1 MNQPLRPRLS
11 PPALSPPALAA
22 PAFGALAAGLLAAC
36 GGAPSGD
43 RPAAPADRSAE
54 AKPAKSEAARE
65 GALRLTVYSGDY
77 EALAG
82 VRAASAGMPGYALV
96 ERPLRESL
104 KRGANALEE
113 SPLPPSM
120 DVEAATLV
128 PRTPGVGVIAQR
140 YIAAVS
146 GAQNVMSGAIGRKV
160 AVEHT
165 SGGAKQTDSGVLLAT
180 GDGLTLA
187 LDDGRVKVIRN
198 YDSFSLIDN
207 EGALPRRSSLRWTVE
222 AAQAGDADFVLSYPM
237 GGLAWRAEYQATLA
251 PGAGCTLALDG
262 AALVANRS
270 GRGFDRARLSLV
282 AGEPNRQRGVQLE
295 TIQVT
300 GARMAYADAAAPA
313 PAPPMPVERAAGE
326 YHAYDLPQPVDLRNG
341 GTERIAL
348 FPRNGAVKCERIYAL
363 DAAGVGWEPPTPLL
377 DRNYSGQTGDL
388 PVLSK
393 VEFVNDKP
401 AGLGLPLPA
410 GRVRAFDGDDFLGES
425 RLEHTPAGA
434 EIKLELGKV
443 FDLSAKREATAFQL
457 DRTGR
462 TMTESFAIEIKNAKK
477 TPATVRV
484 TEPLPR
490 WSDWEI
496 VSSSLPA
503 KKKDAH
509 RAQFEVAVPAQG
521 DTKLTYTVRYRWPQ
535 DVKP

>member
-1 MNQPLRPRLS
+1 MNQPLRL
-11 PPALSPPALAA
+11 LA
-22 PAFGALAAGLLAAC
+22 PALAAGLLAAC

-43 RPAAPADRSAE
+43 RPAAASGPQAADAKASKPSPAHD
-54 AKPAKSEAARE
+54 

-77 EALAG
+77 EALAN

-113 SPLPPSM
+113 APLPPSI
-120 DVEAATLV
+120 DVEAATLT

-140 YIAAVS
+140 YVAAVA
-146 GAQNVMSGAIGRKV
+146 GAQSIMSGAVGRKV

-165 SGGAKQTDSGVLLAT
+165 AGGAKQTDNGVLLAA

-187 LDDGRVKVIRN
+187 LDDGRIKVIRN
-198 YDSFSLIDN
+198 YDSFSLVDN
-207 EGALPRRSSLRWTVE
+207 EGALPRRSSLQWTVE
-222 AAQAGDADFVLSYPM
+222 ATQAGDAEFVLSYPM

-251 PGAGCTLALDG
+251 PGAGCALALDG

-270 GRGFDRARLSLV
+270 GRGFDAAKLNLV
-282 AGEPNRQRGVQLE
+282 AGEPNRQRAQMQQADSSYGFAE
-295 TIQVT
+295 
-300 GARMAYADAAAPA
+300 ARAVAA

-326 YHAYDLPQPVDLRNG
+326 YHAYDLPQAVNLRDG
-341 GTERIAL
+341 GSERIAL
-348 FPRNGAVKCERIYAL
+348 FPRNDAVKCERIYAL
-363 DAAGVGWEPPTPLL
+363 DSGGIGWEPPTPLI
-377 DRNYSGQTGDL
+377 DRGQNGQTGDL

-393 VEFVNDKP
+393 VEFVNDKA

-410 GRVRAFDGDDFLGES
+410 GRVRVFDGGDFLGEA
-425 RLEHTPAGA
+425 RLQHTPAGA

-443 FDLSAKREATAFQL
+443 FDVSAKREATDFRL

-462 TMTESFAIEIKNAKK
+462 TMTESFAITLKNAKK

-484 TEPLPR
+484 LEPLPR

-503 KKKDAH
+503 AKKDAH
-509 RAQFEVAVPAQG
+509 SAQFEVPVPAAG
-521 DTKLTYTVRYRWPQ
+521 ETRLTYTVRYRWPQ

>member
-1 MNQPLRPRLS
+1 MNQPLRPRFS
-11 PPALSPPALAA
+11 PSALAA
-22 PAFGALAAGLLAAC
+22 PALGALAAGLLAAC

-43 RPAAPADRSAE
+43 RPAAPAGKPADARP
-54 AKPAKSEAARE
+54 AKPEAGHD

-77 EALAG
+77 EALAN

-104 KRGANALEE
+104 KRGANAMEE

-128 PRTPGVGVIAQR
+128 PRTPGVGVTAQR
-140 YIAAVS
+140 YLAAVS
-146 GAQNVMSGAIGRKV
+146 GAQNIMSGAIGRKV

-165 SGGAKQTDSGVLLAT
+165 SGGAKQTDSGVLLAA

-187 LDDGRVKVIRN
+187 LDDGRIKVVRN

-207 EGALPRRSSLRWTVE
+207 EGALPRRSSLQWTVE

-270 GRGFDRARLSLV
+270 GRGFERARLSLV
-282 AGEPNRQRGVQLE
+282 AGEPNRQRNYGIAPPPMPAPME
-295 TIQVT
+295 
-300 GARMAYADAAAPA
+300 AYAADAAAA

-326 YHAYDLPQPVDLRNG
+326 YHAYDLPQPVNLRNG
-341 GTERIAL
+341 GSERIAL
-348 FPRNGAVKCERIYAL
+348 FARNGAVKCERLYAIETG
-363 DAAGVGWEPPTPLL
+363 GVNWYTGTPLVL
-377 DRNYSGQTGDL
+377 RDLQSETGEV
-388 PVLSK
+388 PVVSK
-393 VEFVNDKP
+393 VEFVNDRA

-410 GRVRAFDGDDFLGES
+410 GRMRVFDGGDFLGES
-425 RLEHTPAGA
+425 RLEHTPDGA
-434 EIKLELGKV
+434 DIKLELGRV
-443 FDLSAKREATAFQL
+443 FDLTAKREPTDFGL

-462 TMTESFAIEIKNAKK
+462 TMTESFAITIKNAKK

-484 TEPLPR
+484 VEPLPR
-490 WSDWEI
+490 WTDWEI
-496 VSSSLPA
+496 VASSLPA
-503 KKKDAH
+503 KKKDA
-509 RAQFEVAVPAQG
+509 RSAQFEVPVPAQG
-521 DTKLTYTVRYRWPQ
+521 ETKLTYTVRYRWPQ

>member
-1 MNQPLRPRLS
+1 MNQPLRPRF
-11 PPALSPPALAA
+11 SPPALAA

-43 RPAAPADRSAE
+43 RPAAPAGRDAE
-54 AKPAKSEAARE
+54 AKPAKAEAAHE

-104 KRGANALEE
+104 KRGANAMEE

-198 YDSFSLIDN
+198 YDSFSLVDN
-207 EGALPRRSSLRWTVE
+207 EGALPRRSSLQWTVE

-251 PGAGCTLALDG
+251 PGEGCTLALDG

-282 AGEPNRQRGVQLE
+282 AGEPNRQRNSELLPPLP
-295 TIQVT
+295 
-300 GARMAYADAAAPA
+300 APMDAYAADAAAA

-434 EIKLELGKV
+434 GIKLEVGKV
-443 FDLSAKREATAFQL
+443 FDLSAKREATDFRL

-490 WSDWEI
+490 WTDWEI

-503 KKKDAH
+503 KKKDA
-509 RAQFEVAVPAQG
+509 RSAQFEVPVPAQG
-521 DTKLTYTVRYRWPQ
+521 ETKLTYTVRYRWPQ

>member
-1 MNQPLRPRLS
+1 MNQPLRL
-11 PPALSPPALAA
+11 LA
-22 PAFGALAAGLLAAC
+22 PALAAGLLAAC

-43 RPAAPADRSAE
+43 RPAAASGPQAGDAKASKPSPAHD
-54 AKPAKSEAARE
+54 

-77 EALAG
+77 EALAN

-113 SPLPPSM
+113 APLPPSI
-120 DVEAATLV
+120 DVEAATLT

-140 YIAAVS
+140 YVAAVA
-146 GAQNVMSGAIGRKV
+146 GAQSIMSGAVGRKV

-165 SGGAKQTDSGVLLAT
+165 AGGAKQTDSGVLLAA

-187 LDDGRVKVIRN
+187 LDDGRIKVIRN
-198 YDSFSLIDN
+198 YDSFSLVDN
-207 EGALPRRSSLRWTVE
+207 EGALPRRSSLQWTVE
-222 AAQAGDADFVLSYPM
+222 AAQAGDAEFVLSYPM

-251 PGAGCTLALDG
+251 PGTGCALALDG

-270 GRGFDRARLSLV
+270 GRGFDAAKLSLV
-282 AGEPNRQRGVQLE
+282 AGEPNRQRGAALDRIE
-295 TIQVT
+295 VT
-300 GARMAYADAAAPA
+300 ASRMVYAEAAAA

-326 YHAYDLPQPVDLRNG
+326 YHAYDLPQAVNLRDG
-341 GTERIAL
+341 GSERIAL
-348 FPRNGAVKCERIYAL
+348 FPRNEAVKCERIYAL
-363 DAAGVGWEPPTPLL
+363 DSGGIGWEPPTPLI
-377 DRNYSGQTGDL
+377 DRGQNGQTGDL

-393 VEFVNDKP
+393 VEFVNDKA

-410 GRVRAFDGDDFLGES
+410 GRVRVFDGGDFLGEA
-425 RLEHTPAGA
+425 RLQHTPAGA

-443 FDLSAKREATAFQL
+443 FDLSAKREATDFRL

-462 TMTESFAIEIKNAKK
+462 TMTESFAITLKNAKK

-484 TEPLPR
+484 VEPLPR

-503 KKKDAH
+503 AKKDAH
-509 RAQFEVAVPAQG
+509 SAQFEVPVPAAG
-521 DTKLTYTVRYRWPQ
+521 ETRLTYTVRYRWPQ